1 MKKLTLLTLMLAS
14 GTMVFAQK
22 KAPAKKPATKPAA
35 VKAAPGGFMTTA
47 TGLQYKVVTHGT
59 GTRHAQKGDRLEMHI
74 HVYKNDSSL
83 FDSRA
88 MNAGKPVPFQVQE
101 PAFKGDPIEGFMKMV
116 AGDSAVMRLPVDS
129 LIKQNKQMMP
139 GMKAGDM
146 LVYHVVL
153 VSVKSDAEFK
163 TEQQAKAAAQ
173 VKIDEDAIV
182 AYLKKNNI
190 KAQRTASGLYYVIH
204 QEGTGETGKPGVT
217 ASVNY
222 TGKLLNGKAFDSN
235 TDPEFKHQQPFSL
248 VLGTGS
254 VIKGWEEGLALMK
267 KGTKATLYI
276 PSGLAYGSQDRSPSI
291 PANSVLVFDMEIVDM
306 ANQSDIDDKAIQQ
319 YIKDHNMKAEKT
331 ASGLYYSVSKQGS
344 GEKPANGQKVSVNY
358 TGMTTDG
365 RKFDSNVDSAFHHV
379 SPFEF
384 TLGTGSVIKGWDEG
398 IALLK
403 PGTKAT
409 LLIPSGMG
417 YGSRG
422 QGGAIPP
429 NAVLIFDVEL
439 VDVKK

>member
-1 MKKLTLLTLMLAS
+1 MKKLTLLTLMLAG
-14 GTMVFAQK
+14 GTLVFAQK
-22 KAPAKKPATKPAA
+22 KAPVKTAPATKKVSAAMPA
-35 VKAAPGGFMTTA
+35 GFIKTA
-47 TGLQYKVVTHGT
+47 TGLQYKIVTHGT
-59 GTRHAQKGDRLEMHI
+59 GSRHPQKGDRLEMHI
-74 HVYKNDSSL
+74 HVYKNDSAL

-88 MNAGKPVPFQVQE
+88 MNNGKPVPFQVQE
-101 PAFKGDPIEGFMKMV
+101 AQFKGDPIEGFMKMV

-146 LVYHVVL
+146 LVYHVAL
-153 VSVKSDAEFK
+153 VSVKSDAEYK
-163 TEQQAKAAAQ
+163 TEQETKAAAQ
-173 VKIDEDAIV
+173 VKIDQEAIV
-182 AYLKKNNI
+182 AYLKQHNI
-190 KAQRTASGLYYVIH
+190 QAQHTASGLYYVIH

-217 ASVNY
+217 VSVNY
-222 TGKLLNGKAFDSN
+222 TGKLLNGKTFDSN

-254 VIKGWEEGLALMK
+254 VIKGWEEGLALLK

-276 PSGLAYGSQDRSPSI
+276 PSGLAYGSQDRSPTI
-291 PANSVLVFDMEIVDM
+291 PANSVLVFDVEILDM
-306 ANQSDIDDKAIQQ
+306 ANQTDIDDKLIQS
-319 YIKDHNMKAEKT
+319 YLKDHNMKAEKT
-331 ASGLYYSVSKQGS
+331 ASGLYYSITKQGS
-344 GEKPANGQKVSVNY
+344 GEKPAAGQTVSVNY

-384 TLGTGSVIKGWDEG
+384 ALGRGAVIKGWDEG

-409 LLIPSGMG
+409 LLIPSGMA

-439 VDVKK
+439 VEVKK